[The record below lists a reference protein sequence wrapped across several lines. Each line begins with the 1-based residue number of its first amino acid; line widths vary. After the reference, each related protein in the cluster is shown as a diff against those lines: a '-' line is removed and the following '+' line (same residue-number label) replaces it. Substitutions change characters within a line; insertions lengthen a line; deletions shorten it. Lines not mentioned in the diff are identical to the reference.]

1 MDASNKLLNASV
13 SSKQETNLGIAMK
26 VLLVNPRGFC
36 AGVEMAVRCLE
47 LVIQRLPAPIFV
59 YHEIVHNRQVVKRF
73 QSNGVT
79 FVDHVSDVPVGATL
93 VFSAHGVSPAVRAE
107 ARERKLQTIDATCPL
122 VAKVHTE
129 TVRFAQL
136 GYQIILIGHQGH
148 DEVVG
153 TIGEAPER
161 VTLVQDE
168 ADVER
173 LSFGTKDRL
182 AYLTQTT
189 LSVDETS
196 RIVALLRQRY
206 PQIEG
211 PPKDD
216 ICYATQNRQQAIRDL
231 AKNAD
236 VMLTIGSQNSS
247 NSRRLC
253 EVAREYGAVSHLID
267 DERGLQQEW
276 FTNAQ
281 VVGVTAGAS
290 APEISVQ
297 SVVRWLQSNF
307 DADVEDFG
315 QVEPHREFSLPPEL
329 AKFESPTTN

>member
-1 MDASNKLLNASV
+1 
-13 SSKQETNLGIAMK
+13 
-26 VLLVNPRGFC
+26 
-36 AGVEMAVRCLE
+36 MAVRCLE

-73 QSNGVT
+73 QNNGVT

-107 ARERKLQTIDATCPL
+107 ARERKLRTIDATCPL

-148 DEVVG
+148 DEIVG

-161 VTLVQDE
+161 VTLVQEE

-173 LSFGTKDRL
+173 LSFDAKDRL

-196 RIVALLRQRY
+196 RIVNLLRRRY

-216 ICYATQNRQQAIRDL
+216 ICYATQNRQQAVRDL

-236 VMLTIGSQNSS
+236 VMLVVGSQNSS

-253 EVAREYGAVSHLID
+253 EVAREHGSLPYLID
-267 DERGLQQEW
+267 DASNLKREW
-276 FTNAQ
+276 FADNQTI
-281 VVGVTAGAS
+281 GITAGAS

-307 DADVEDFG
+307 NAAVENFG
-315 QVEPHREFSLPPEL
+315 KVEPHREFSLPPEL
-329 AKFESPTTN
+329 AKFESTTPN